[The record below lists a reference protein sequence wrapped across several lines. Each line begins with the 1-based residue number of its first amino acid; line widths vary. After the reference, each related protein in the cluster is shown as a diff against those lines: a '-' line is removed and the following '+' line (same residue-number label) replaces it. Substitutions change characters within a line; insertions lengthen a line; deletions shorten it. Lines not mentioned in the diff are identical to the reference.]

1 MKRLFDLVFSILG
14 LALFLPLFLVICLI
28 IYLTNGRPIFF
39 FQTRVGK
46 NQKPFL
52 IYKFRTMVVDASDRG
67 GYATESGDFRITPF
81 GRILRRSSLDEL
93 PQLLNVLAGDM
104 SLVGPRPDVFEQES
118 LYNSEEWVK
127 RHLVQPGITGLA
139 QATLRS
145 QASVLERKFADI
157 YYVENQSFWLDV
169 LILFKT
175 IRQILG
181 AGGN

>member
-1 MKRLFDLVFSILG
+1 
-14 LALFLPLFLVICLI
+14 
-28 IYLTNGRPIFF
+28 
-39 FQTRVGK
+39 
-46 NQKPFL
+46 
-52 IYKFRTMVVDASDRG
+52 MVVDASSKG
-67 GYATESGDFRITPF
+67 GYATESGDSRITGF
-81 GRILRRSSLDEL
+81 GRFLRRSSLDEL

-118 LYNSEEWVK
+118 FYNSEEWVK
-127 RHLVQPGITGLA
+127 RHLVRPGITGLA

-157 YYVENQSFWLDV
+157 YYVENQSFWFDV

-181 AGGN
+181 TGGN